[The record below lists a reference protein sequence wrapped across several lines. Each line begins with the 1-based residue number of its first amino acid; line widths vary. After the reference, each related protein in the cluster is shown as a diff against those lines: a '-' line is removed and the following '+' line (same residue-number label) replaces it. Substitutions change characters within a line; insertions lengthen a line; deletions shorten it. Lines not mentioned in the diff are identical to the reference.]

1 MIDPADK
8 QTASLPLEQTKRG
21 RGRPKTGAALTPAQK
36 QKAYRNRLKS
46 NVTEITVSAIDERME
61 LREQLLEALKRAELA
76 EAERDVMGN
85 ELAVIK
91 AKASRESR
99 VKRHRD
105 DPPVDLKGIPDEG
118 VWTVEF
124 MAKSLGKRSWTS
136 CEKPMVDFEGV
147 PDKFEYV
154 KSHVDHMQKTAIRGN
169 AWRAVRD
176 DGLIYEAKV
185 PKSKRKQPV
194 KS

>member
-8 QTASLPLEQTKRG
+8 QTKPLPLEQPKRG
-21 RGRPKTGAALTPAQK
+21 RGRPATGAALTPAQK
-36 QKAYRNRLKS
+36 QKAYRERLKG
-46 NVTEITVSAIDERME
+46 NVTVNAVTAIDERMQ
-61 LREQLLEALKRAELA
+61 LREQLLEAIKRAEMA

-85 ELAVIK
+85 ELAIIK

-105 DPPVDLKGIPDEG
+105 DPPVDLEGIPDVG
-118 VWTVEF
+118 VWTIEF
-124 MAKSLGKRSWTS
+124 MAKNMGRRSWVS
-136 CEKPMVDFEGV
+136 CDEMVDYLGV
-147 PDKFEYV
+147 PDKFERV
-154 KSHVDHMQKTAIRGN
+154 KMHVDEMQKSGMAGN